1 MCLIVFAHHTHPKY
15 PFILLANRDEYHERP
30 TQQMDFL
37 GGGNWILLEDGICAQ
52 WVRGWP

>member
-15 PFILLANRDEYHERP
+15 PFILFANRDEYHERP
-30 TQQMDFL
+30 TQQMDFW
-37 GGGNWILLEDGICAQ
+37 GGNWILLEDGICAQ